1 MNVVIVYTVYF
12 QEKINHI
19 IIQII
24 LFLLLRLIFLFKNF
38 FKGNLLFIIIKG
50 SKYI

>member
-24 LFLLLRLIFLFKNF
+24 LFLLLRLILFKNF
-38 FKGNLLFIIIKG
+38 FKGNLFIIIKG